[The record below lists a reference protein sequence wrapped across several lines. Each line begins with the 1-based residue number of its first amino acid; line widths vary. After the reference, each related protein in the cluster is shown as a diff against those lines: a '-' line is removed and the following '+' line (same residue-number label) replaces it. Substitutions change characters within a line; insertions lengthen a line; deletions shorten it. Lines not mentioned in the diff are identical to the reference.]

1 MARFHYRAV
10 ASSGEII
17 EGEVEAASQAE
28 VVRQV
33 RGQGHMLLAADPVRA
48 GASLTQLLN
57 QPLFGAGKVK
67 KKDVAILTR
76 ELSTLLGAG
85 LTLDQALGLMIELAE
100 NASVRRLMGEML
112 DDVQGGKSLADALA
126 RHDRV
131 FDRAYISMV
140 RAGEAGGSLTEVL
153 QRLAQHLDE
162 AELLTEQVRSAL
174 IYPIILLIMA
184 GLSIAILLTVVLPQ
198 FTQLFESADAEL
210 PLITQ
215 VIIGTGAFVQESWW
229 IMLLV
234 MVILVLYGR
243 RLLHR
248 PASRAVIDRWL
259 LGIPLAGE
267 LATKLDTARFA
278 RTLATLIGNGV
289 PLLQALAIVRDTLVN
304 SALREAV
311 AEAALGVK
319 EGQGLAAPLE
329 RTGRFPKLALNLA
342 SVGERSGR
350 LESMLIKIADIYDRE
365 VKSTI
370 DRMMTLFVPVLT
382 IGLGMIIATII
393 GGILSAI
400 LQAYQLP
407 L

>member
-10 ASSGEII
+10 ASSGEIV
-17 EGEVEAASQAE
+17 EGDLEAASQAE
-28 VVRQV
+28 VVSQL
-33 RGQGHMLLAADPVRA
+33 RGQGHMLLAADPVK
-48 GASLTQLLN
+48 GGTSLLQILN
-57 QPLFGAGKVK
+57 QPLFGGSGVK
-67 KKDVAILTR
+67 KKDLVILTR

-85 LTLDQALGLMIELAE
+85 LTLDQALSLMIELAE
-100 NASVRRLMGEML
+100 SAGVKRLMGELL

-131 FDRAYISMV
+131 FDRAYVSMI
-140 RAGEAGGSLTEVL
+140 RAGEAGGSLTDVL

-162 AELLTEQVRSAL
+162 AELLAEQVRSAL
-174 IYPIILLIMA
+174 VYPVILLVMA
-184 GLSIAILLTVVLPQ
+184 GISIAILLTVVLPQ
-198 FTQLFESADAEL
+198 FTQLFESAGAEL
-210 PLITQ
+210 PLITR
-215 VIIGTGAFVQESWW
+215 VIVGAGAFVQETWW
-229 IMLLV
+229 MLLLALAA
-234 MVILVLYGR
+234 LVLYGR

-248 PASRAVIDRWL
+248 PGSRAVIDRWL
-259 LGIPLAGE
+259 LSVPLVGE

-289 PLLQALAIVRDTLVN
+289 PLLSALVIVKDTLAN
-304 SALREAV
+304 TALREAV

-319 EGQGLAAPLE
+319 EGQGLAPPLE

-350 LESMLIKIADIYDRE
+350 LEAMLTKIADIYDRE

-382 IGLGMIIATII
+382 IGLGIVIATII
-393 GGILSAI
+393 GAIMSAI